1 MLFGGHCRIYTNTYI
16 WMLIPIGAVVKNPP
30 ANARDAGYI
39 PESRRS
45 PGVGNGKPLQYSCLE
60 TLMDREGPGGLP
72 SMGLRVRHG

>member
-1 MLFGGHCRIYTNTYI
+1 
-16 WMLIPIGAVVKNPP
+16 MLIPIGAVVKNPP

-60 TLMDREGPGGLP
+60 TLMDRERPGGLP